1 MKKRF
6 FQLVLTAVLSVS
18 CVATGVNVSAAPLS
32 SEGYSIEKVS
42 HPERGAGETD
52 GILSFDAMGEESNR
66 NQSYV
71 WSCVEHGNYIYLG
84 TCWNP
89 ISGIYY
95 RNLKNNLTKLFQN
108 RGDENPAQ
116 KAGTVATNILNVVY
130 NGNFPDG
137 ATSTNGTPC
146 IMRVNKYTYET
157 EVVYI
162 EKESSAFVNWNGY
175 RMAVEYNGK
184 LYFACA
190 GFPTSRLLQ
199 IDPETNEAKVV
210 MQKTA
215 ENSGFANGIRGL
227 TVMDG
232 KLLVSLATDGAD
244 PDNMFASG
252 SQLPQAYQNAIK
264 AMAKKDVRYKDAN
277 PRMQGVRLLSTT
289 DPEDVDSW
297 SVIANQETFDNLPA
311 CWIRDSINGGGLW
324 DLVPFNG
331 SLYVSM
337 VTGKTDATTGVNHKQ
352 GFAVYRGD
360 PKADGTWNWTPIIGD
375 TSKGA
380 KYEFG
385 LGKKESC
392 AGNLF
397 AYGDYLYIGGY
408 NDPMLDLAEIGNAG
422 DFQSLYEDLKNPA
435 CLNRM
440 DKNGNIELINDDGFG
455 AASTQYLWRFSEYNG
470 KLVIGTFD
478 IATLASGF
486 TQLTDG
492 SLLEMTPEEFSQK
505 MTYVKGL
512 LKSLQKSP
520 SKVAL
525 AAEENTADDAQD
537 DAKDDVLDD
546 TQADV
551 LDNAKD
557 DVLDDAQGNVQDKVQ
572 DDVLDDA
579 KDDANDDVKDEDTT
593 DNDTTAPAVT
603 TDNVELTDEEAEAI
617 DQMLDQLDEIEMLSS
632 EEASYLDDRIAPYDI
647 VDVYLQMVDNYNK
660 HVKPVLHRFN
670 PDLEQKI
677 ENNIFNTAF
686 HHFVYYLGCS
696 NIISTQEKGC
706 DILISSD
713 GVNFTA
719 LTRNGFGD
727 IYNHG
732 GRAFIPTDNGLF
744 LGMAN
749 PFWGTQLWKIT
760 DGSEN
765 PTPDK
770 PGTDKPD
777 PDKPDPDKPDPDKPG
792 TDKPGTDKPGTDT
805 PGTNTPGSDKVDNN
819 NKPTISGTSANT
831 TTNNKNKHT
840 NGKVKTGDNSHMA
853 LYTVSLLL
861 SLMVVAGCIIM
872 SRKRRNR

>member
-1 MKKRF
+1 
-6 FQLVLTAVLSVS
+6 
-18 CVATGVNVSAAPLS
+18 
-32 SEGYSIEKVS
+32 
-42 HPERGAGETD
+42 
-52 GILSFDAMGEESNR
+52 
-66 NQSYV
+66 
-71 WSCVEHGNYIYLG
+71 
-84 TCWNP
+84 
-89 ISGIYY
+89 
-95 RNLKNNLTKLFQN
+95 
-108 RGDENPAQ
+108 
-116 KAGTVATNILNVVY
+116 
-130 NGNFPDG
+130 
-137 ATSTNGTPC
+137 
-146 IMRVNKYTYET
+146 
-157 EVVYI
+157 
-162 EKESSAFVNWNGY
+162 
-175 RMAVEYNGK
+175 
-184 LYFACA
+184 
-190 GFPTSRLLQ
+190 
-199 IDPETNEAKVV
+199 
-210 MQKTA
+210 
-215 ENSGFANGIRGL
+215 
-227 TVMDG
+227 
-232 KLLVSLATDGAD
+232 
-244 PDNMFASG
+244 
-252 SQLPQAYQNAIK
+252 
-264 AMAKKDVRYKDAN
+264 
-277 PRMQGVRLLSTT
+277 
-289 DPEDVDSW
+289 
-297 SVIANQETFDNLPA
+297 
-311 CWIRDSINGGGLW
+311 
-324 DLVPFNG
+324 
-331 SLYVSM
+331 
-337 VTGKTDATTGVNHKQ
+337 
-352 GFAVYRGD
+352 
-360 PKADGTWNWTPIIGD
+360 
-375 TSKGA
+375 
-380 KYEFG
+380 
-385 LGKKESC
+385 
-392 AGNLF
+392 
-397 AYGDYLYIGGY
+397 
-408 NDPMLDLAEIGNAG
+408 MLDLAEIGNAG

-505 MTYVKGL
+505 MTYVKEL
-512 LKSLQKSP
+512 LKSLKKSP

-546 TQADV
+546 TQANV

-557 DVLDDAQGNVQDKVQ
+557 NVLDDAQGNVQDKVQ

-593 DNDTTAPAVT
+593 DNDTTAPEVT
-603 TDNVELTDEEAEAI
+603 TDNVELTDEEADAI

-632 EEASYLDDRIAPYDI
+632 EEASYLDDRSAPYDI

-660 HVKPVLHRFN
+660 IVKPILHRFN

-677 ENNIFNTAF
+677 ENNVFNTAF

-777 PDKPDPDKPDPDKPG
+777 PDKPGTDKPGTDKPG

-805 PGTNTPGSDKVDNN
+805 PGTDKPGSDKVDNNNN

-831 TTNNKNKHT
+831 TTNNKNKNT

>member
-6 FQLVLTAVLSVS
+6 FQIALAAVLSVS
-18 CVATGVNVSAAPLS
+18 CVITGVNVNAASLS
-32 SEGYSIEKVS
+32 QDGYNIEKVS
-42 HPERGAGETD
+42 HTDRGAGETD
-52 GILSFDAMGEESNR
+52 GILPFDIMGEENNR

-71 WSCVEHGNYIYLG
+71 WSSVEYGNYIYLG

-95 RNLKNNLTKLFQN
+95 RNLKNNLTSLFEK

-116 KAGTVATNILNVVY
+116 KAGTVATNILTVIY
-130 NGNFPDG
+130 DGNFPDG
-137 ATSTNGTPC
+137 ATSTTGTPC
-146 IMRVNKYTYET
+146 IMRVNKYTYDT

-162 EKESSAFVNWNGY
+162 EKESSKFVNWNGY
-175 RMAVEYNGK
+175 RMATEYNGK

-190 GFPTSRLLQ
+190 GYPTSRLLQ
-199 IDPETNEAKVV
+199 IDPATNETKVV
-210 MQKTA
+210 LQKTA

-232 KLLVSLATDGAD
+232 KLFVSLATDGAD

-252 SQLPQAYQNAIK
+252 SQLPQAYKDAIS
-264 AMAKKDVRYKDAN
+264 AMAKKDVRYKDDN
-277 PRMQGVRLLSTT
+277 PRMEGVRLLSTT
-289 DPEDVDSW
+289 NPEDVDSW
-297 SVIANQETFDNLPA
+297 TVIANQETFDDLPA

-331 SLYVSM
+331 SLYASM
-337 VTGKTDATTGVNHKQ
+337 VTGKTDPTTGVNQKR

-360 PKADGTWNWTPIIGD
+360 PQADGTWTWTPIIGD

-408 NDPMLDLAEIGNAG
+408 NDPMLDLAQIGNAG
-422 DFQSLYEDLKNPA
+422 DFQYLYEDLKNPA

-505 MTYVKGL
+505 MTYVKEL
-512 LKSLQKSP
+512 LESLKKSP

-537 DAKDDVLDD
+537 DVLDD
-546 TQADV
+546 TQDDV
-551 LDNAKD
+551 LDNANG
-557 DVLDDAQGNVQDKVQ
+557 DA
-572 DDVLDDA
+572 
-579 KDDANDDVKDEDTT
+579 KDEDTT
-593 DNDTTAPAVT
+593 NNDTTTPAVT
-603 TDNVELTDEEAEAI
+603 TDNVELTDEEADAI

-632 EEASYLDDRIAPYDI
+632 GEVSYLDDRSASYDV

-660 HVKPVLHRFN
+660 YVKSILHRIN
-670 PDLEQKI
+670 PDFAQKI
-677 ENNIFNTAF
+677 ENNILNTAC

-706 DILISSD
+706 DVLISSD

-770 PGTDKPD
+770 PGTDKP
-777 PDKPDPDKPDPDKPG
+777 
-792 TDKPGTDKPGTDT
+792 GTDKPGTDT
-805 PGTNTPGSDKVDNN
+805 PNTDASGTDKPGSDKVDNNN
-819 NKPTISGTSANT
+819 NKPTISGTSAKT
-831 TTNNKNKHT
+831 TTNSKNKNT
-840 NGKVKTGDNSHMA
+840 NRKVKTGDSSHMA
-853 LYTVSLLL
+853 LYTVSLLI

>member
-6 FQLVLTAVLSVS
+6 FQIALAAVLSVS
-18 CVATGVNVSAAPLS
+18 CVATGVNVNAAPLS
-32 SEGYSIEKVS
+32 KDGYNIEKVS
-42 HPERGAGETD
+42 HADRGAGETD
-52 GILSFDAMGEESNR
+52 GILPFDVMGEESNR

-71 WSCVEHGNYIYLG
+71 WSCVEYGNYIYLG

-95 RNLKNNLTKLFQN
+95 RNLKNNLTSLFEK

-137 ATSTNGTPC
+137 ATSTTGTPC
-146 IMRVNKYTYET
+146 IMRVNKYTYDA

-162 EKESSAFVNWNGY
+162 EKESSRFVNWNGY
-175 RMAVEYNGK
+175 RMATEFNGK

-190 GFPTSRLLQ
+190 GYPTSRLLQ
-199 IDPETNEAKVV
+199 IDPATNETKVV
-210 MQKTA
+210 LQKTA

-232 KLLVSLATDGAD
+232 KLFVSLATDGAD

-252 SQLPQAYQNAIK
+252 SQLPQAYKDAIS
-264 AMAKKDVRYKDAN
+264 AMAKKDVRYKDDN
-277 PRMQGVRLLSTT
+277 PRMEGVRLLSTT
-289 DPEDVDSW
+289 NPEDVDSW
-297 SVIANQETFDNLPA
+297 TVIANQETFDNLPA

-331 SLYVSM
+331 SLYASM
-337 VTGKTDATTGVNHKQ
+337 VTGKTDATTGENHKQ

-360 PKADGTWNWTPIIGD
+360 PQADGTWTWTPIIGD

-505 MTYVKGL
+505 MTYVKEL
-512 LKSLQKSP
+512 LKSLKKSP

-546 TQADV
+546 TQANV

-557 DVLDDAQGNVQDKVQ
+557 NVLDDAQGNVQDKVQ

-777 PDKPDPDKPDPDKPG
+777 PDKPGTDKPGTDKPG

-831 TTNNKNKHT
+831 TTNNKNKNT

>member
-6 FQLVLTAVLSVS
+6 FQIALAAVLSVS
-18 CVATGVNVSAAPLS
+18 CVATGVNVNAAPLS
-32 SEGYSIEKVS
+32 KDGYNIEKVS
-42 HPERGAGETD
+42 HADRGAGETD
-52 GILSFDAMGEESNR
+52 GILPFDVMGEESNR

-71 WSCVEHGNYIYLG
+71 WSCVEYGNYIYLG

-95 RNLKNNLTKLFQN
+95 RNLKNNLTSLFEK

-137 ATSTNGTPC
+137 ATSTTGTPC
-146 IMRVNKYTYET
+146 IMRVNKYTYDA

-162 EKESSAFVNWNGY
+162 EKESSKFVNWNGY
-175 RMAVEYNGK
+175 RMATEYNGK

-190 GFPTSRLLQ
+190 GYPTSRLLQ
-199 IDPETNEAKVV
+199 IDPATNETKVV
-210 MQKTA
+210 LQKTA

-232 KLLVSLATDGAD
+232 KLFVSLATDGAD

-252 SQLPQAYQNAIK
+252 SQLPQAYKDAIS

-277 PRMQGVRLLSTT
+277 PRMEGVRLLSTT
-289 DPEDVDSW
+289 NPEDVDSW
-297 SVIANQETFDNLPA
+297 TVIANQETFDNLPA

-331 SLYVSM
+331 SLYASM
-337 VTGKTDATTGVNHKQ
+337 VTGKTDATTGENHKQ

-360 PKADGTWNWTPIIGD
+360 PQADGTWTWTPIIGD

-505 MTYVKGL
+505 MTYVKEL

-593 DNDTTAPAVT
+593 DNDTTAPEVT
-603 TDNVELTDEEAEAI
+603 TDNVELTEEEAEAI
-617 DQMLDQLDEIEMLSS
+617 DQMLYQLDEIEMLSS
-632 EEASYLDDRIAPYDI
+632 EEASYLDDRSAPYDI

-660 HVKPVLHRFN
+660 YVKPVLHRFN

-777 PDKPDPDKPDPDKPG
+777 PDKPDPDKPGTDKPG

-831 TTNNKNKHT
+831 TTNNKNKNT

>member
-6 FQLVLTAVLSVS
+6 FQIALAAVLSVS
-18 CVATGVNVSAAPLS
+18 CVATGVNVNAAPLS
-32 SEGYSIEKVS
+32 KDGYNIEKVS
-42 HPERGAGETD
+42 HADRGAGETD
-52 GILSFDAMGEESNR
+52 GILPFDVMGEESNR

-71 WSCVEHGNYIYLG
+71 WSCVEYGNYIYLG

-95 RNLKNNLTKLFQN
+95 RNLKNNLTSLFEK

-137 ATSTNGTPC
+137 ATSTTGTPC
-146 IMRVNKYTYET
+146 IMRVNKYTYDA

-162 EKESSAFVNWNGY
+162 EKESSRFVNWNGY
-175 RMAVEYNGK
+175 RMATEFNGK

-190 GFPTSRLLQ
+190 GYPTSRLLQ
-199 IDPETNEAKVV
+199 IDPATNETKVV
-210 MQKTA
+210 LQKTA

-232 KLLVSLATDGAD
+232 KLFVSLATDGAD

-252 SQLPQAYQNAIK
+252 SQLPQAYKDAIS
-264 AMAKKDVRYKDAN
+264 AMAKKDVRYKDDN
-277 PRMQGVRLLSTT
+277 PRMEGVRLLSTT
-289 DPEDVDSW
+289 NPEDVDSW
-297 SVIANQETFDNLPA
+297 TVIANQETFDNLPA

-331 SLYVSM
+331 SLYASM
-337 VTGKTDATTGVNHKQ
+337 VTGKTDATTGENHKQ

-360 PKADGTWNWTPIIGD
+360 PQADGTWTWTPIIGD

-505 MTYVKGL
+505 MTYVKEL
-512 LKSLQKSP
+512 LKSLKKSP

-546 TQADV
+546 TQANV

-557 DVLDDAQGNVQDKVQ
+557 NVLDDAQGNVQDKVQ

-777 PDKPDPDKPDPDKPG
+777 PDKPDPDKPG

-831 TTNNKNKHT
+831 TTNNKNKNT

>member
-6 FQLVLTAVLSVS
+6 FQIALAAVLSVS
-18 CVATGVNVSAAPLS
+18 CVATGVNVNAAPLS
-32 SEGYSIEKVS
+32 KDGYNIEKVS
-42 HPERGAGETD
+42 HADRGAGETD
-52 GILSFDAMGEESNR
+52 GILPFDVMGEESNR

-71 WSCVEHGNYIYLG
+71 WSCVEYGNYIYLG

-95 RNLKNNLTKLFQN
+95 RNLKNNLTSLFEK

-137 ATSTNGTPC
+137 ATSTTGTPC
-146 IMRVNKYTYET
+146 IMRVNKYTYDA

-162 EKESSAFVNWNGY
+162 EKESSKFVNWNGY
-175 RMAVEYNGK
+175 RMATEYNGK

-190 GFPTSRLLQ
+190 GYPTSRLLQ
-199 IDPETNEAKVV
+199 IDPATNETKVV
-210 MQKTA
+210 LQKTA

-232 KLLVSLATDGAD
+232 KLFVSLATDGAD

-252 SQLPQAYQNAIK
+252 SQLPQAYKDAIS
-264 AMAKKDVRYKDAN
+264 AMAKKDVRYKDDN
-277 PRMQGVRLLSTT
+277 PRMEGVRLLSTT
-289 DPEDVDSW
+289 NPEDVDSW
-297 SVIANQETFDNLPA
+297 TVIANQETFDNLPA

-331 SLYVSM
+331 SLYASM
-337 VTGKTDATTGVNHKQ
+337 VTGKTDATTGENHKQ

-360 PKADGTWNWTPIIGD
+360 PQADGTWTWTPIIGD

-505 MTYVKGL
+505 MTYVKEL

-537 DAKDDVLDD
+537 DANDDVLDD

-593 DNDTTAPAVT
+593 DNDTTAPEVT
-603 TDNVELTDEEAEAI
+603 TDNVELTEEEAEAI

-777 PDKPDPDKPDPDKPG
+777 PDKPDPDKPGTDKPG

-819 NKPTISGTSANT
+819 NKPTISGTSVNT
-831 TTNNKNKHT
+831 TTNNKNKNT

>member
-6 FQLVLTAVLSVS
+6 FQIALAAVLSVS
-18 CVATGVNVSAAPLS
+18 CVATGVNVNAAPLS
-32 SEGYSIEKVS
+32 KDGYNIEKVS
-42 HPERGAGETD
+42 HADRGAGETD
-52 GILSFDAMGEESNR
+52 GILPFDVMGEESNR

-71 WSCVEHGNYIYLG
+71 WSCVEYGNYIYLG

-95 RNLKNNLTKLFQN
+95 RNLKNNLTSLFEK

-137 ATSTNGTPC
+137 ATSTTGTPC
-146 IMRVNKYTYET
+146 IMRVNKYTYDA

-162 EKESSAFVNWNGY
+162 EKESSRFVNWNGY
-175 RMAVEYNGK
+175 RMATEYNGK

-190 GFPTSRLLQ
+190 GYPTSRLLQ
-199 IDPETNEAKVV
+199 IDPATNETKVV
-210 MQKTA
+210 LQKTA

-232 KLLVSLATDGAD
+232 KLFVSLATDGAD

-252 SQLPQAYQNAIK
+252 SQLPQAYKDAIS

-277 PRMQGVRLLSTT
+277 PRMEGVRLLSTT
-289 DPEDVDSW
+289 NPEDVDSW
-297 SVIANQETFDNLPA
+297 TVIANQETFDNLPA

-331 SLYVSM
+331 SLYASM
-337 VTGKTDATTGVNHKQ
+337 VTGKTDATTGENHKQ

-360 PKADGTWNWTPIIGD
+360 PQADGTWTWTPIIGD

-505 MTYVKGL
+505 MTYVKEL

-551 LDNAKD
+551 LDNAKE

-593 DNDTTAPAVT
+593 DNDTTAPEVT
-603 TDNVELTDEEAEAI
+603 TDNVELTEEEAEAI
-617 DQMLDQLDEIEMLSS
+617 EQMLDQLDEIEMLSS
-632 EEASYLDDRIAPYDI
+632 EEASYLDDRSAPYDI

-660 HVKPVLHRFN
+660 YVKPVLHRFN

-777 PDKPDPDKPDPDKPG
+777 PDKPDPDKPGTDKPG

-819 NKPTISGTSANT
+819 NKPTISGTSVNT
-831 TTNNKNKHT
+831 TTNNKNKNT

>member
-1 MKKRF
+1 
-6 FQLVLTAVLSVS
+6 
-18 CVATGVNVSAAPLS
+18 
-32 SEGYSIEKVS
+32 
-42 HPERGAGETD
+42 
-52 GILSFDAMGEESNR
+52 MGEENNR

-71 WSCVEHGNYIYLG
+71 WSSVEYGNYIYLG

-95 RNLKNNLTKLFQN
+95 RNLKNNLTSLFEK

-116 KAGTVATNILNVVY
+116 KAGTVATNILNVIY
-130 NGNFPDG
+130 DGNFPDG
-137 ATSTNGTPC
+137 ATSTTGTPC
-146 IMRVNKYTYET
+146 IMRVNKYTYDT

-162 EKESSAFVNWNGY
+162 EKESSKFVNWNGY
-175 RMAVEYNGK
+175 RMATEYNGK

-190 GFPTSRLLQ
+190 GYPTSRLLQ
-199 IDPETNEAKVV
+199 IDPATNETKVV
-210 MQKTA
+210 LQKTA

-232 KLLVSLATDGAD
+232 KLFVSLATDGAD

-252 SQLPQAYQNAIK
+252 SQLPQAYKDAIS
-264 AMAKKDVRYKDAN
+264 AMAKKDVRYKDDN
-277 PRMQGVRLLSTT
+277 PRMEGVRLLSTT
-289 DPEDVDSW
+289 NPEDVDSW
-297 SVIANQETFDNLPA
+297 TVIANQETFDDLPA
-311 CWIRDSINGGGLW
+311 FWIRDSINGGGLW

-331 SLYVSM
+331 SLYASM
-337 VTGKTDATTGVNHKQ
+337 VTGKTDPTTGVNQKR

-360 PKADGTWNWTPIIGD
+360 PQADGTWTWTPIIGD

-408 NDPMLDLAEIGNAG
+408 NDPMLDLAQIGNAG
-422 DFQSLYEDLKNPA
+422 DFQYLYEDLKNPA

-505 MTYVKGL
+505 MTYVKEL
-512 LKSLQKSP
+512 LESLKKSP

-525 AAEENTADDAQD
+525 AAEENKTDDAQD
-537 DAKDDVLDD
+537 D
-546 TQADV
+546 V
-551 LDNAKD
+551 LDNANG
-557 DVLDDAQGNVQDKVQ
+557 DA
-572 DDVLDDA
+572 
-579 KDDANDDVKDEDTT
+579 KDEDTT
-593 DNDTTAPAVT
+593 DNDTTTPAVT
-603 TDNVELTDEEAEAI
+603 TDNVELTDEEADAI
-617 DQMLDQLDEIEMLSS
+617 DQMLDQFDEIEMFSS
-632 EEASYLDDRIAPYDI
+632 GEVSYLDDRSASFDV

-660 HVKPVLHRFN
+660 YVKSILHRIN
-670 PDLEQKI
+670 PDFAQKI
-677 ENNIFNTAF
+677 ENNILNTAC

-696 NIISTQEKGC
+696 NIISTQGKGC
-706 DILISSD
+706 DVLISSD

-770 PGTDKPD
+770 PGTDKP
-777 PDKPDPDKPDPDKPG
+777 G
-792 TDKPGTDKPGTDT
+792 TDKPSTDTSGTDKPGTDT
-805 PGTNTPGSDKVDNN
+805 PNTDASGTDKPGSDKIDNNN
-819 NKPTISGTSANT
+819 NKPTISGTSAKT
-831 TTNNKNKHT
+831 TTNSKNKNT
-840 NGKVKTGDNSHMA
+840 NRKVKTGDSSHMA
-853 LYTVSLLL
+853 LYTVSLLI

>member
-6 FQLVLTAVLSVS
+6 FQIALAAVLSVS
-18 CVATGVNVSAAPLS
+18 CVITGVNVNAASLS
-32 SEGYSIEKVS
+32 QDGYNIEKVS
-42 HPERGAGETD
+42 HTDRGAGETD
-52 GILSFDAMGEESNR
+52 GILPFDIMGEENNR

-71 WSCVEHGNYIYLG
+71 WSSVEYGNYIYLG

-95 RNLKNNLTKLFQN
+95 RNLKNNLTSLFEK

-116 KAGTVATNILNVVY
+116 KAGTVATNILNVIY
-130 NGNFPDG
+130 DGNFPDG
-137 ATSTNGTPC
+137 ATSTTGTPC
-146 IMRVNKYTYET
+146 IMRVNKYTYDT

-162 EKESSAFVNWNGY
+162 EKESSKFVNWNGY
-175 RMAVEYNGK
+175 RMATEYNGK

-190 GFPTSRLLQ
+190 GYPTSRLLQ
-199 IDPETNEAKVV
+199 IDPATNETKVV
-210 MQKTA
+210 LQKTA

-232 KLLVSLATDGAD
+232 KLFVSLATDGAD

-252 SQLPQAYQNAIK
+252 SQLPQAYKDAIS
-264 AMAKKDVRYKDAN
+264 AMAKKDVRYKDDN
-277 PRMQGVRLLSTT
+277 PRMEGVRLLSTT
-289 DPEDVDSW
+289 NPEDVDSW
-297 SVIANQETFDNLPA
+297 TVIANQETFDDLPA

-331 SLYVSM
+331 SLYASM
-337 VTGKTDATTGVNHKQ
+337 VTGKTDPTTGVNQKR

-360 PKADGTWNWTPIIGD
+360 PQADGTWTWTPIIGD

-408 NDPMLDLAEIGNAG
+408 NDPMLDLAQIGNAG
-422 DFQSLYEDLKNPA
+422 DFQYLYEDLKNPA

-505 MTYVKGL
+505 MTYVKEL
-512 LKSLQKSP
+512 LESLKKSP

-537 DAKDDVLDD
+537 DVLDD
-546 TQADV
+546 TQDDV
-551 LDNAKD
+551 LDNANG
-557 DVLDDAQGNVQDKVQ
+557 DA
-572 DDVLDDA
+572 
-579 KDDANDDVKDEDTT
+579 KDEDTT
-593 DNDTTAPAVT
+593 DNDTTTPAVT
-603 TDNVELTDEEAEAI
+603 TDNVELTDEEADAI
-617 DQMLDQLDEIEMLSS
+617 DQMLDQLDEIEMFSS
-632 EEASYLDDRIAPYDI
+632 EEFSYLDDRSASYDV

-660 HVKPVLHRFN
+660 YVKSILHRIN
-670 PDLEQKI
+670 PDFAQKI
-677 ENNIFNTAF
+677 ENNILNTAC

-706 DILISSD
+706 DVLISSD

-770 PGTDKPD
+770 TDTD
-777 PDKPDPDKPDPDKPG
+777 TPG
-792 TDKPGTDKPGTDT
+792 TDKPGTDKPGTDAS
-805 PGTNTPGSDKVDNN
+805 GTDKPGSDKVDNNN
-819 NKPTISGTSANT
+819 NKPTISGTSAKT
-831 TTNNKNKHT
+831 TTNSKNKNT
-840 NGKVKTGDNSHMA
+840 NRKVKTGDSSHMA
-853 LYTVSLLL
+853 LYTVSLLI

>member
-1 MKKRF
+1 MF
-6 FQLVLTAVLSVS
+6 
-18 CVATGVNVSAAPLS
+18 
-32 SEGYSIEKVS
+32 EK
-42 HPERGAGETD
+42 
-52 GILSFDAMGEESNR
+52 
-66 NQSYV
+66 
-71 WSCVEHGNYIYLG
+71 
-84 TCWNP
+84 
-89 ISGIYY
+89 
-95 RNLKNNLTKLFQN
+95 

-116 KAGTVATNILNVVY
+116 KAGTVATNILNVIY

-137 ATSTNGTPC
+137 ATSTTGTPC
-146 IMRVNKYTYET
+146 IMRVNKYTYDT

-162 EKESSAFVNWNGY
+162 EKESSKFVNWNGY
-175 RMAVEYNGK
+175 RMATEYNGK

-190 GFPTSRLLQ
+190 GYPTSRLLQ
-199 IDPETNEAKVV
+199 IDPATNETKVV
-210 MQKTA
+210 LQKTA

-232 KLLVSLATDGAD
+232 KLFVSLATDGAD

-252 SQLPQAYQNAIK
+252 SQLPQAYKDAIS
-264 AMAKKDVRYKDAN
+264 AMAKKDVRYKDDN
-277 PRMQGVRLLSTT
+277 PRMEGVRLLSTT
-289 DPEDVDSW
+289 NPEDVDSW
-297 SVIANQETFDNLPA
+297 TVIANQETFDDLPA

-331 SLYVSM
+331 SLYASM
-337 VTGKTDATTGVNHKQ
+337 VTGKTDPTTGVNQKR

-360 PKADGTWNWTPIIGD
+360 PQADGTWTWTPIIGD

-408 NDPMLDLAEIGNAG
+408 NDPMLDLAQIGNAG
-422 DFQSLYEDLKNPA
+422 DFQYLYEDLKNPA

-505 MTYVKGL
+505 MTYVKEL
-512 LKSLQKSP
+512 LESLKKSP

-525 AAEENTADDAQD
+525 AAEENTTDDAQ
-537 DAKDDVLDD
+537 DDVLDD
-546 TQADV
+546 TQDDV
-551 LDNAKD
+551 LDNANG
-557 DVLDDAQGNVQDKVQ
+557 DA
-572 DDVLDDA
+572 
-579 KDDANDDVKDEDTT
+579 KDEDTT
-593 DNDTTAPAVT
+593 DNDTTTPAVT
-603 TDNVELTDEEAEAI
+603 TDNVELTDEEADAI
-617 DQMLDQLDEIEMLSS
+617 DQMLDQLDEIEMFSS
-632 EEASYLDDRIAPYDI
+632 GEVSYLDDRSASYDV

-660 HVKPVLHRFN
+660 YVKSILHRIN
-670 PDLEQKI
+670 PDFAQKI
-677 ENNIFNTAF
+677 ENNILNTAC

-706 DILISSD
+706 DVLISSD

-770 PGTDKPD
+770 PGTDKP
-777 PDKPDPDKPDPDKPG
+777 G
-792 TDKPGTDKPGTDT
+792 TDTSGTDKPGTDT
-805 PGTNTPGSDKVDNN
+805 PNTDASGTDKPGSDKIDNNN
-819 NKPTISGTSANT
+819 NKPTISGTSAKT
-831 TTNNKNKHT
+831 TTNSKNKNT
-840 NGKVKTGDNSHMA
+840 NRKVKTGDSSHMA
-853 LYTVSLLL
+853 LYTVSLLI

>member
-1 MKKRF
+1 MKKRV
-6 FQLVLTAVLSVS
+6 FQIALAAVLSVS
-18 CVATGVNVSAAPLS
+18 CVATGVNVNAAPLS
-32 SEGYSIEKVS
+32 KDGYNIEKVS
-42 HPERGAGETD
+42 HADRGAGETD
-52 GILSFDAMGEESNR
+52 GILPFDVMGEESNR

-71 WSCVEHGNYIYLG
+71 WSCVEYGNYIYLG

-95 RNLKNNLTKLFQN
+95 RNLKNNLTSLFEK

-137 ATSTNGTPC
+137 ATSTTGTPC
-146 IMRVNKYTYET
+146 IMRVNKYTYDA

-162 EKESSAFVNWNGY
+162 EKESSRFVNWNGY
-175 RMAVEYNGK
+175 RMATEYNGK

-190 GFPTSRLLQ
+190 GYPTSRLLQ
-199 IDPETNEAKVV
+199 IDPATNETKVV
-210 MQKTA
+210 LQKTA

-232 KLLVSLATDGAD
+232 KLFVSLATDGAD

-252 SQLPQAYQNAIK
+252 SQLPQAYKDAIS
-264 AMAKKDVRYKDAN
+264 AMAKKDVRYKDDN
-277 PRMQGVRLLSTT
+277 PRMEGVRLLSTT
-289 DPEDVDSW
+289 NPEDVDSW
-297 SVIANQETFDNLPA
+297 TVIANQETFDNLPA

-331 SLYVSM
+331 SLYASM
-337 VTGKTDATTGVNHKQ
+337 VTGKTDATTGENHKQ

-360 PKADGTWNWTPIIGD
+360 PQADGTWTWTPIIGD

-505 MTYVKGL
+505 MTYVKEL

-593 DNDTTAPAVT
+593 DNDTTAPEVT
-603 TDNVELTDEEAEAI
+603 TDNVELTEEEAEAI
-617 DQMLDQLDEIEMLSS
+617 EQMLDQLDEIEMLSS
-632 EEASYLDDRIAPYDI
+632 EEASYLDDRSAPYDI

-660 HVKPVLHRFN
+660 YVKPVLHRFN

-831 TTNNKNKHT
+831 TTNNKNKNT

>member
-6 FQLVLTAVLSVS
+6 FQIALAAVLSVS
-18 CVATGVNVSAAPLS
+18 CVATGVNVNAAPLS
-32 SEGYSIEKVS
+32 KDGYNIEKVS
-42 HPERGAGETD
+42 HADRGAGETD
-52 GILSFDAMGEESNR
+52 GILPFDVMGEESNR

-71 WSCVEHGNYIYLG
+71 WSCVEYGNYIYLG

-95 RNLKNNLTKLFQN
+95 RNLKNNLTSLFEK

-137 ATSTNGTPC
+137 ATSTTGTPC
-146 IMRVNKYTYET
+146 IMRVNKYTYDA

-162 EKESSAFVNWNGY
+162 EKESSKFVNWNGY
-175 RMAVEYNGK
+175 RMATEYNGK

-190 GFPTSRLLQ
+190 GYPTSRLLQ
-199 IDPETNEAKVV
+199 IDPATNETKVV
-210 MQKTA
+210 LQKTA

-232 KLLVSLATDGAD
+232 KLFVSLATDGAD

-252 SQLPQAYQNAIK
+252 SQLPQAYKDAIS

-277 PRMQGVRLLSTT
+277 PRMEGVRLLSTT
-289 DPEDVDSW
+289 NPEDVDSW
-297 SVIANQETFDNLPA
+297 TVIANQETFDNLPA

-331 SLYVSM
+331 SLYASM
-337 VTGKTDATTGVNHKQ
+337 VTGKTDATTGENHKQ

-360 PKADGTWNWTPIIGD
+360 PQADGTWTWAPIIGD

-505 MTYVKGL
+505 MTYVKIL

-593 DNDTTAPAVT
+593 DNDTTAPEVT
-603 TDNVELTDEEAEAI
+603 TDNVELTEEEAEAI

-632 EEASYLDDRIAPYDI
+632 EEASYLDDRSAPYDI

-831 TTNNKNKHT
+831 TTNNKNKNT

>member
-6 FQLVLTAVLSVS
+6 FQIALAAVLSVS
-18 CVATGVNVSAAPLS
+18 CVATGVNVNAAPLS
-32 SEGYSIEKVS
+32 KDGYNIEKVS
-42 HPERGAGETD
+42 HADRGAGETD
-52 GILSFDAMGEESNR
+52 GILPFDVMGEESNR

-71 WSCVEHGNYIYLG
+71 WSCVEYGNYIYLG

-95 RNLKNNLTKLFQN
+95 RNLKNNLTSLFEK

-137 ATSTNGTPC
+137 ATSTTGTPC
-146 IMRVNKYTYET
+146 IMRVNKYTYDA

-162 EKESSAFVNWNGY
+162 EKESSRFVNWNGY
-175 RMAVEYNGK
+175 RMATEYNGK

-199 IDPETNEAKVV
+199 IDPATNETKVV
-210 MQKTA
+210 LQKTA

-232 KLLVSLATDGAD
+232 KLFVSLSTDGAD

-252 SQLPQAYQNAIK
+252 SQLPQAYKDAIS

-277 PRMQGVRLLSTT
+277 PRMEGVRLLSTT
-289 DPEDVDSW
+289 NPEDVDSW
-297 SVIANQETFDNLPA
+297 TVIANQETFDNLPA

-331 SLYVSM
+331 SLYASM
-337 VTGKTDATTGVNHKQ
+337 VTGKTDATTGENHKQ

-360 PKADGTWNWTPIIGD
+360 PQADGTWTWTPIIGD

-505 MTYVKGL
+505 MTYVKEL

-551 LDNAKD
+551 LDNSKD

-593 DNDTTAPAVT
+593 DNDTTAPEVT
-603 TDNVELTDEEAEAI
+603 TDNVELTEEEAEAI
-617 DQMLDQLDEIEMLSS
+617 NQMLDQLDEIEMLSS
-632 EEASYLDDRIAPYDI
+632 EEASYLDDRSAPYDI

-660 HVKPVLHRFN
+660 YVKPVLHRFN

-770 PGTDKPD
+770 PGTDKP
-777 PDKPDPDKPDPDKPG
+777 
-792 TDKPGTDKPGTDT
+792 GTDKPGTDT

-831 TTNNKNKHT
+831 TTNNKNKNT